1 MKFNLKLFIVFLG
14 LPLFVGGLAG
24 LITNNSMTIFQTLNQ
39 PPLSP
44 PGFIFPIVWTILYV
58 LMGIASY
65 LVLSSE
71 NNTKLVTTSLKFY
84 LAQLGVNFIWPIL
97 FFSFELYLFS
107 FIWILFLI
115 FLVIRTTVLFAQIS
129 KPSVYFMIPY
139 LIWLV
144 FAAYLNLAVY
154 LFNR

>member
-1 MKFNLKLFIVFLG
+1 MKFNLKLFIVCLG

-84 LAQLGVNFIWPIL
+84 LAQLGGNFIWPIL